1 MTTKAGL
8 TKQGV
13 RDLNQYGPR
22 RRKDALADRLEDK
35 PKAPSSVGTGDK
47 SVTR

>member
-13 RDLNQYGPR
+13 RDLNHYGPR
-22 RRKDALADRLEDK
+22 RRKDALEDRVEAK
-35 PKAPSSVGTGDK
+35 PKPTSSVGTGDK
-47 SVTR
+47 GVNR

>member
-22 RRKDALADRLEDK
+22 RRKDALADRLEGK
-35 PKAPSSVGTGDK
+35 PKATSPVRTDDK
-47 SVTR
+47 GAAR